1 VVRETVAA
9 AVVAATLAVM
19 VFAAFQMKAVA
30 QAVVALTSAA
40 ITFAVIPDRFAAMA
54 AACGHV

>member
-1 VVRETVAA
+1 
-9 AVVAATLAVM
+9 M